1 MKCLLKRATRIAEH
15 AGRRNYYLGGRDG
28 PAMKVE
34 EVILRAIKSAIVVP
48 MFVGGKLFGELDIQS
63 YFATPSSGGSS
74 ICGILRRDSREIHGS
89 ALQKRLTRFLSILS
103 LTQKSPGRDRGPVEK

>member
-1 MKCLLKRATRIAEH
+1 
-15 AGRRNYYLGGRDG
+15 
-28 PAMKVE
+28 MKVE

-89 ALQKRLTRFLSILS
+89 ALQKRLTRFLSVLC
-103 LTQKSPGRDRGPVEK
+103 LTQKSPGRSRG

>member
-1 MKCLLKRATRIAEH
+1 
-15 AGRRNYYLGGRDG
+15 
-28 PAMKVE
+28 MKVE

-89 ALQKRLTRFLSILS
+89 ALQKRLTRFLSILC